1 MKKEVSIGSRTRVL
15 PDEIIQLEAKQDYT
29 VIHFK
34 DGSSLLSSTTLGTLE
49 KRLQSYAFFRV
60 NRSTVINLNHLSRFT
75 VLAYKAKGQRENS
88 RKKNTT
94 EIFFSRRRVAAFE
107 ACVSA

>member
-1 MKKEVSIGSRTRVL
+1 MKEEVLLGSRTRVL
-15 PDEIIQLEAKQDYT
+15 PDEIIQLEAKQNYT
-29 VIHFK
+29 VIYFK

-60 NRSTVINLNHLSRFT
+60 NRSTLINLNHLNRFT
-75 VLAYKAKGQRENS
+75 VLAYKKGRRRTS

-94 EIFFSRRRVAAFE
+94 EIFLSRRRVAAFE
-107 ACVSA
+107 ACVKT

>member
-29 VIHFK
+29 VNDSILP
-34 DGSSLLSSTTLGTLE
+34 SSINLGTLE
-49 KRLQSYAFFRV
+49 KRLEPYAFFRV

-75 VLAYKAKGQRENS
+75 VIPHKAKDRRRNS
-88 RKKNTT
+88 RKKNTN
-94 EIFFSRRRVAAFE
+94 EIFLSRRRVAAFQ
-107 ACVSA
+107 ACVNA

>member
-1 MKKEVSIGSRTRVL
+1 MKEQVLLGARTHAL
-15 PDEIIQLEAKQDYT
+15 PNEIIQLEAKQNYT
-29 VIHFK
+29 VIYFK
-34 DGSSLLSSTTLGTLE
+34 DGSSLLSSTNLGMLE
-49 KRLQSYAFFRV
+49 ERLQPYAFFRV

-75 VLAYKAKGQRENS
+75 IHPHKAKGKRKKS

-94 EIFFSRRRVAAFE
+94 EIFLSRRRVAAFE